1 MGIGRASGRALGR
14 VSQGAAGGAWKGWR
28 VSEVRWGRS
37 SVLRPS
43 VGPGIGPG
51 GVPNDGRKGWPEARN
66 RAERREA
73 REKVPEDT
81 CYIFTVY
88 YLLYL

>member
-1 MGIGRASGRALGR
+1 VEGLKG
-14 VSQGAAGGAWKGWR
+14 VGAAVGVFEGSEAVWR
-28 VSEVRWGRS
+28 PGKRPGRS
-37 SVLRPS
+37 AER
-43 VGPGIGPG
+43 GP
-51 GVPNDGRKGWPEARN
+51 KSLPEARN

-81 CYIFTVY
+81 CYILTAY